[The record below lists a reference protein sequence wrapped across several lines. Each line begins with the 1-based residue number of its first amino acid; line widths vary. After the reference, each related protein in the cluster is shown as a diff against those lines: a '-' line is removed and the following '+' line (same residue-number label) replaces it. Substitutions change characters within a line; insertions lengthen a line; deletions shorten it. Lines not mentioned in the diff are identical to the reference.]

1 MIIRLLITII
11 PNIYKL
17 SKGRN
22 IRISSGPL
30 KAVDWYVS
38 VIYYLNTDKFHLNM
52 EQMIVLITLCLN
64 WMGNDPTTSG
74 FAVKALAS
82 FLWRWTLRRLANTS
96 TLAGS
101 RNTHVVRTRLYV
113 CIHEW
118 AGEWV
123 HEWVTEWGDWI
134 DEYTTKTIK
143 HYINRLNIVSII
155 EYIIC
160 RESII

>member
-74 FAVKALAS
+74 FAVKAIAS
-82 FLWRWTLRRLANTS
+82 SLWRWTLRRLANTS
-96 TLAGS
+96 TLAGF
-101 RNTHVVRTRLYV
+101 RNTHVVRTTVRLYTWV
-113 CIHEW
+113 SGWVSAWMSNWVRWLDRRIHYKD
-118 AGEWV
+118 
-123 HEWVTEWGDWI
+123 H
-134 DEYTTKTIK
+134 
-143 HYINRLNIVSII
+143 
-155 EYIIC
+155 
-160 RESII
+160 